1 MLQAMGNSLN
11 AAKSEHSGSPFNR
24 VRGSDQVVYPLGSW
38 HGVLQVLQAFF
49 DDLEV
54 FCGFFEKVPD
64 DAL

>member
-1 MLQAMGNSLN
+1 
-11 AAKSEHSGSPFNR
+11 
-24 VRGSDQVVYPLGSW
+24 LGSW
-38 HGVLQVLQAFF
+38 HGVLQALQAFF